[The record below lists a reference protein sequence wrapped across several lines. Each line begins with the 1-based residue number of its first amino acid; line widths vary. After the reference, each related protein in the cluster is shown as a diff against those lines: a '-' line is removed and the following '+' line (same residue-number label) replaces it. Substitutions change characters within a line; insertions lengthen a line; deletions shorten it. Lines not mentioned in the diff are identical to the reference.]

1 MGMRHWSCTV
11 VEQLFTD
18 DANSVVSGA
27 NLTLFTNTFSGMAD
41 HETSVSIPVK
51 SYEVSNLLVDS
62 AQILLLGLLVTVILP
77 VGCMIAG
84 FVIWFRKTEEI
95 IVKGVS
101 YRYEKETKTDDRNAA
116 GTGGAGGSIPG
127 HPTV

>member
-1 MGMRHWSCTV
+1 MYGC
-11 VEQLFTD
+11 EQLFTD

-27 NLTLFTNTFSGMAD
+27 NLTLFTNTFSGMTD

-62 AQILLLGLLVTVILP
+62 AQILLLGLLVTMILP

-84 FVIWFRKTEEI
+84 FVIWFRRRK
-95 IVKGVS
+95 
-101 YRYEKETKTDDRNAA
+101 R
-116 GTGGAGGSIPG
+116 
-127 HPTV
+127 